1 MVLPVGYG
9 WVRERVKKMIPGG
22 GRRALVALLAVAAV
36 AVTGCNDKG
45 GSASG
50 DPGKDT
56 GAGSVSGLPVTHFE
70 SGLKPD
76 APSPD
81 LNVRN
86 ADGGE
91 DDKLATAAIADVQ
104 TYWAEHLQADFGQ
117 QFEPVKSL
125 LSYDAQSDTEETG
138 CGSVK
143 KLVNAFYCPVDDSV
157 AWDRGVLLPML
168 RQRFGPM
175 SVVVVLAHEF
185 GHAVQYR
192 LGDKAGIT
200 KSTPTVVKEQQ
211 ADCFAGGYFRW
222 VAEDKSKFYRVSTS
236 EGLNQVM
243 ASMFL
248 IRDQAGTSAA
258 DRGAHG
264 TAFDRTYA
272 FQAGFEKGPK
282 ECAAMNNENVKAR
295 LTERPFDKGDKGKGD
310 AKFNEQ
316 AVELLKK
323 SLDEAFK
330 GAGVAAPEITD
341 GGSCQTTPPA
351 SYCPGDNTVSIDL
364 AKLSQ
369 LAQPIDREAEMKGED
384 PGGMGDFAAFSEVAS
399 RYALGIQ
406 KGVGASIDNAN
417 AGLRT
422 ACLVG
427 AWAAFTNRPGD
438 LRLSA
443 GDLDEA
449 IADLLQ
455 PESLVSAD
463 VNGKRP
469 DSGFDRVESLR
480 KGYLEGSSVCSK
492 QYA

>member
-1 MVLPVGYG
+1 
-9 WVRERVKKMIPGG
+9 
-22 GRRALVALLAVAAV
+22 
-36 AVTGCNDKG
+36 
-45 GSASG
+45 
-50 DPGKDT
+50 
-56 GAGSVSGLPVTHFE
+56 
-70 SGLKPD
+70 
-76 APSPD
+76 
-81 LNVRN
+81 
-86 ADGGE
+86 
-91 DDKLATAAIADVQ
+91 
-104 TYWAEHLQADFGQ
+104 
-117 QFEPVKSL
+117 
-125 LSYDAQSDTEETG
+125 
-138 CGSVK
+138 
-143 KLVNAFYCPVDDSV
+143 
-157 AWDRGVLLPML
+157 
-168 RQRFGPM
+168 
-175 SVVVVLAHEF
+175 VVVVLAHEF

-200 KSTPTVVKEQQ
+200 KNTPTVVKEQQ

-222 VAEDKSKFYRVSTS
+222 VAEDKSKYYRVSTS

-258 DRGAHG
+258 DKGAHG

-282 ECAAMNNENVKAR
+282 ECAGMTAENIKPR
-295 LTERPFDKGDKGKGD
+295 LTERPFDKGDQGKGD
-310 AKFNEQ
+310 AKFTAQ
-316 AVELLKK
+316 TVALLKK

-330 GAGVAAPEITD
+330 GAGVTAPEITD

-364 AKLSQ
+364 AKLAQ
-369 LAQPIDREAEMKGED
+369 LAQPIDRDAEMKGED
-384 PGGMGDFAAFSEVAS
+384 PGGMGDFAAFSEVAA

-469 DSGFDRVESLR
+469 DSGFDRVEALR
-480 KGYLEGSSVCSK
+480 RGYLEGSSVCSK

>member
-1 MVLPVGYG
+1 
-9 WVRERVKKMIPGG
+9 MIPGG
-22 GRRALVALLAVAAV
+22 GRRALIALLAVAAV
-36 AVTGCNDKG
+36 AVSGCTSKG
-45 GSASG
+45 GASG
-50 DPGKDT
+50 DPTKDT
-56 GAGSVSGLPVTHFE
+56 GAGSVAGLPVTHFE

-76 APSPD
+76 APSPSVD
-81 LNVRN
+81 VKN

-91 DDKLATAAIADVQ
+91 DDKLATAAIEDVQ
-104 TYWAEHLQADFGQ
+104 KYWAEMLPANFGE

-125 LSYDAQSDTEETG
+125 LSYDSRTDTEKTG

-143 KLVNAFYCPVDDSV
+143 KLVNAFYCSVDDSV

-185 GHAVQYR
+185 GHAVQFR
-192 LGDKAGIT
+192 LGDKAGIA
-200 KSTPTVVKEQQ
+200 KNTPTVVKEQQ

-243 ASMFL
+243 AAMFL
-248 IRDQAGTSAA
+248 IRDQAGTSGA

-264 TAFDRTYA
+264 TAFDRTFA
-272 FQAGFEKGPK
+272 FQTGFEKGPK
-282 ECAAMNNENVKAR
+282 ECAAMNTENVKAR
-295 LTERPFDKGDKGKGD
+295 LTERPFDAGDKGKGD
-310 AKFNEQ
+310 AKFNDQ

-330 GAGVAAPEITD
+330 GAGVAAPEIAD

-351 SYCPGDNTVSIDL
+351 SYCPDNNTVAIDL
-364 AKLSQ
+364 AKLAE
-369 LAQPIDREAEMKGED
+369 LAQPIDRQAEMQGED

-455 PESLVSAD
+455 PESLISAD

-480 KGYLEGSSVCSK
+480 RGYLEGSSVCSK

>member
-1 MVLPVGYG
+1 V
-9 WVRERVKKMIPGG
+9 
-22 GRRALVALLAVAAV
+22 
-36 AVTGCNDKG
+36 VT
-45 GSASG
+45 
-50 DPGKDT
+50 
-56 GAGSVSGLPVTHFE
+56 
-70 SGLKPD
+70 
-76 APSPD
+76 
-81 LNVRN
+81 
-86 ADGGE
+86 
-91 DDKLATAAIADVQ
+91 
-104 TYWAEHLQADFGQ
+104 
-117 QFEPVKSL
+117 
-125 LSYDAQSDTEETG
+125 
-138 CGSVK
+138 
-143 KLVNAFYCPVDDSV
+143 
-157 AWDRGVLLPML
+157 
-168 RQRFGPM
+168 
-175 SVVVVLAHEF
+175 VLAHEF

-222 VAEDKSKFYRVSTS
+222 VAENKSKYYQVSTS

-243 ASMFL
+243 ASMFF
-248 IRDQAGTSAA
+248 IRDQAGTSAT
-258 DRGAHG
+258 DQGAHG

-282 ECAAMNNENVKAR
+282 ECAAMNTENVKAR

-310 AKFNEQ
+310 AKFNQET
-316 AVELLKK
+316 VDLLKK

-341 GGSCQTTPPA
+341 GGGSCSGGQSTPPA
-351 SYCPGDNTVSIDL
+351 SYCADNNTVNIDL
-364 AKLSQ
+364 SKLSQ
-369 LAQPIDREAEMKGED
+369 LAQPVDREAEFKGQD

-406 KGVGASIDNAN
+406 KGVGASLDNPN

-427 AWAAFTNRPGD
+427 AWAAFTNRPGT

-449 IADLLQ
+449 IADLLL

-463 VNGKRP
+463 VNGKRA

-492 QYA
+492 QYG

>member
-1 MVLPVGYG
+1 
-9 WVRERVKKMIPGG
+9 MIPGG

-36 AVTGCNDKG
+36 AVSGCAGKG
-45 GSASG
+45 GSG
-50 DPGKDT
+50 PIEDT
-56 GAGSVSGLPVTHFE
+56 GAGAVAGLPVTHFE

-76 APSPD
+76 APTPS

-86 ADGGE
+86 ARGGE
-91 DDKLATAAIADVQ
+91 DDKLATAAIDDVQ
-104 TYWAEHLQADFGQ
+104 TYWGEMLPSNFGK

-125 LSYDAQSDTEETG
+125 LSYDAQTDTEKTG

-192 LGDKAGIT
+192 LGDKAGIAEN
-200 KSTPTVVKEQQ
+200 TPTVVKEQQ

-222 VAEDKSKFYRVSTS
+222 VAEDKSKYYRVSTS

-258 DRGAHG
+258 DKGAHG
-264 TAFDRTYA
+264 TAFDRTFA

-282 ECAAMNNENVKAR
+282 ECAAMTAANVKAR
-295 LTERPFDKGDKGKGD
+295 LTERPFDKGDQGKGD
-310 AKFNEQ
+310 AKFTAQ
-316 AVELLKK
+316 TVALLKK

-330 GAGVAAPEITD
+330 GAGVAAPEISD

-351 SYCPGDNTVSIDL
+351 SYCPADNTVSIDL
-364 AKLSQ
+364 AKLAQ
-369 LAQPIDREAEMKGED
+369 LAQPIDRDAEMKGED
-384 PGGMGDFAAFSEVAS
+384 PGGMGDFAAFSEVAA

-406 KGVGASIDNAN
+406 KGVGASIDNA
-417 AGLRT
+417 
-422 ACLVG
+422 
-427 AWAAFTNRPGD
+427 
-438 LRLSA
+438 
-443 GDLDEA
+443 
-449 IADLLQ
+449 
-455 PESLVSAD
+455 
-463 VNGKRP
+463 
-469 DSGFDRVESLR
+469 
-480 KGYLEGSSVCSK
+480 
-492 QYA
+492 

>member
-1 MVLPVGYG
+1 
-9 WVRERVKKMIPGG
+9 MIPGG

-36 AVTGCNDKG
+36 AVSGCDSKG
-45 GSASG
+45 GG
-50 DPGKDT
+50 TGGGPVQDN

-76 APSPD
+76 APKPK

-91 DDKLATAAIADVQ
+91 DDKLATAAIDDVQ
-104 TYWAEHLQADFGQ
+104 TYWGEMLPANFGE

-192 LGDKAGIT
+192 LGDKAGIA
-200 KSTPTVVKEQQ
+200 KNTPTVVKEQQ

-258 DRGAHG
+258 DKGAHG

-282 ECAAMNNENVKAR
+282 ECAGMNTENVKAR

-310 AKFNEQ
+310 AKFNAQ
-316 AVELLKK
+316 TVALLKK

-351 SYCPGDNTVSIDL
+351 SYCPDDNTVSIDM
-364 AKLSQ
+364 AKLAQ
-369 LAQPIDREAEMKGED
+369 LAQPIDRQAEMQGED
-384 PGGMGDFAAFSEVAS
+384 PGGMGDFAAFSEVAA

-463 VNGKRP
+463 VKGKRP
-469 DSGFDRVESLR
+469 DSGFDRVEALR

-492 QYA
+492 SYA

>member
-1 MVLPVGYG
+1 
-9 WVRERVKKMIPGG
+9 MIPGG

-36 AVTGCNDKG
+36 AVSGCSGKG
-45 GSASG
+45 GSG
-50 DPGKDT
+50 PVKDT
-56 GAGSVSGLPVTHFE
+56 GAGSVAGLAVTHFE

-76 APSPD
+76 APTPQID
-81 LNVRN
+81 VRN
-86 ADGGE
+86 AAGTE
-91 DDKLATAAIADVQ
+91 DDKLATAAIDDVQ
-104 TYWAEHLQADFGQ
+104 TYWGERLPADFGQ

-125 LSYDAQSDTEETG
+125 LSYDSQTDTEQTG

-143 KLVNAFYCPVDDSV
+143 KLVNAFYCAADDSV

-192 LGDKAGIT
+192 LGDKAGLT

-222 VAEDKSKFYRVSTS
+222 VAEDKSKYYRVSTS

-243 ASMFL
+243 AAMFL
-248 IRDQAGTSAA
+248 IRDQAGTSGA

-282 ECAAMNNENVKAR
+282 ECAGMTTENVKAR

-310 AKFNEQ
+310 AKFDGKT
-316 AVELLKK
+316 VDLLKK
-323 SLDEAFK
+323 SLDEAFQR
-330 GAGVAAPEITD
+330 AGVAGPAITD

-351 SYCPGDNTVSIDL
+351 SYCPNDNTVSIDM
-364 AKLSQ
+364 AKLAQ
-369 LAQPIDREAEMKGED
+369 LAQPIDRAAEMKGED

-480 KGYLEGSSVCSK
+480 RGYLEGSSVCSK

>member
-1 MVLPVGYG
+1 
-9 WVRERVKKMIPGG
+9 MIPGG

-36 AVTGCNDKG
+36 AVSGCDSKG
-45 GSASG
+45 GATG
-50 DPGKDT
+50 DPSKDT
-56 GAGSVSGLPVTHFE
+56 GAGSVAGLPVTHFE

-76 APSPD
+76 APTPSLD
-81 LNVRN
+81 VRN
-86 ADGGE
+86 AEGGE
-91 DDKLATAAIADVQ
+91 DDKLATAAIDDVQ
-104 TYWAEHLQADFGQ
+104 TYWGERLQADFGQ

-125 LSYDAQSDTEETG
+125 LSYDANTDTEKTG

-168 RQRFGPM
+168 RKRFGPM

-222 VAEDKSKFYRVSTS
+222 VAEDKSKYYRVSTS

-282 ECAAMNNENVKAR
+282 ECAGMTTENVQAR
-295 LTERPFDKGDKGKGD
+295 LTERPFDKGDTGKGD
-310 AKFNEQ
+310 AKFTDQ
-316 AVELLKK
+316 AVALLKK

-351 SYCPGDNTVSIDL
+351 SYCADDNTVSIDL
-364 AKLSQ
+364 AKLAD

-480 KGYLEGSSVCSK
+480 RGYLEGSSVCSK

>member
-1 MVLPVGYG
+1 
-9 WVRERVKKMIPGG
+9 MIPGG
-22 GRRALVALLAVAAV
+22 GRRTLVALLAVAAV
-36 AVTGCNDKG
+36 AVSGCNTKSG
-45 GSASG
+45 GASG

-56 GAGSVSGLPVTHFE
+56 GAGSVAGLPVTHFE

-76 APSPD
+76 APTPAID
-81 LNVRN
+81 VKN

-91 DDKLATAAIADVQ
+91 DDKLATAAIDDVQ
-104 TYWAEHLQADFGQ
+104 TYWNERLPADFGE

-125 LSYDAQSDTEETG
+125 LSYDSQTDTEKTG

-143 KLVNAFYCPVDDSV
+143 KLVNAFYCSVDDSV

-192 LGDKAGIT
+192 LGDKANMT

-222 VAEDKSKFYRVSTS
+222 VAENKSKYYQVSTS

-243 ASMFL
+243 AAMFL
-248 IRDQAGTSAA
+248 IRDQAGTSGA

-264 TAFDRTYA
+264 TAFDRTFA
-272 FQAGFEKGPK
+272 FQTGFEKGPK
-282 ECAAMNNENVKAR
+282 ECAAMNTENVKAR
-295 LTERPFDKGDKGKGD
+295 LTERPFDKGDTGKGD
-310 AKFNEQ
+310 AKFNDQ
-316 AVELLKK
+316 AVQLLKK

-330 GAGVAAPEITD
+330 GAGVAAPEIAD

-351 SYCPGDNTVSIDL
+351 SYCPNDNTVAIDL
-364 AKLSQ
+364 SKLSQ

-455 PESLVSAD
+455 PESLISAD

-480 KGYLEGSSVCSK
+480 RGYLEGSSVCSK